1 MYRIGNV
8 HLALPSKSLRD
19 YTKMWEPINLHK
31 NVILFCL
38 FTELVITALHE
49 KQDRWGE
56 HVHLLT
62 HKRLG
67 RPTKRTRCF
76 QSNKNPWLRY
86 IFYCCLKSM
95 AKFQKNNL
103 FNSTSLYGWVWIQV
117 ATAPAQTATQE
128 EFSPTSVYAQQF
140 YHGPQQQIH
149 LRNLNHMNISF
160 QPLPHKLTQS

>member
-95 AKFQKNNL
+95 AKFQKIICLTLQACTDEFGSRWPQHLLKQLLRKNFL
-103 FNSTSLYGWVWIQV
+103 QPWYMYSSFT
-117 ATAPAQTATQE
+117 TAH
-128 EFSPTSVYAQQF
+128 SNRY
-140 YHGPQQQIH
+140 I
-149 LRNLNHMNISF
+149 
-160 QPLPHKLTQS
+160 

>member
-1 MYRIGNV
+1 MYHIGNV

-95 AKFQKNNL
+95 AKFQKIICLTLQACTDEFGSRWPQHLLKQLLRKNFL
-103 FNSTSLYGWVWIQV
+103 QPRYMHSSFT
-117 ATAPAQTATQE
+117 TAH
-128 EFSPTSVYAQQF
+128 SNRY
-140 YHGPQQQIH
+140 I
-149 LRNLNHMNISF
+149 
-160 QPLPHKLTQS
+160 